1 MQGAWASHYAAGGGY
16 QGAPAKAGAA
26 AGEQLEGLNTAP
38 SMRAIVSG
46 PGQQQRQMV
55 GYQQDPGAPVMS
67 SATMASTS
75 SDAPRALPSSRTHPW
90 RSPEVSARSASGMGP
105 LRGQADQGCPQP
117 CLSTT
122 TRRAAVPVPVSP
134 QQPKHLGAAGQTQA
148 ASQAALVAP
157 PPSWTSRTAR
167 PVPSGQGL
175 CRSSET
181 PVSGAP
187 TPNPLPMPSEPGLRV
202 AASRA
207 RSVEPPAPAALAG
220 SSGSIAQT
228 SLPTS
233 RSLVPPVR
241 MAASSFVPAAPR
253 FYSYTPAVGTNRPA
267 SFTPS
272 VSRGAASASASAHAG
287 GSPHGQVPAAPV
299 RFFEGLSRPATSPLM
314 QTQKSS
320 IPADRDRLMASM
332 QSQQHVQSM
341 VLEGIASAP
350 GRHSMSRIIRPA
362 PKASQALV
370 QPPPN
375 GTSMTASS
383 SSSVAAGSPSPAVR
397 SVQGG
402 RAPTTPGVARMR
414 DDGGEAFGHT
424 MWNGEAESSTPA
436 AAASA
441 SSEVAN
447 SSPPLMRYVL
457 KGDGS
462 VEKTQD
468 SLQATTV
475 PALAAAAMAAVKEAA
490 GRSGAL
496 RRTFPPGE
504 ASATNAAD
512 AGGLA
517 AADGGPRHIAAALE
531 RAAMENGY
539 AAGSSQAAHGA
550 QAHSQM

>member
-1 MQGAWASHYAAGGGY
+1 MQGTWASHYAAGGGY
-16 QGAPAKAGAA
+16 QGAPAKAGAL

-46 PGQQQRQMV
+46 PGQQRQMV
-55 GYQQDPGAPVMS
+55 GYQQDAGAI
-67 SATMASTS
+67 ATMASTS

-90 RSPEVSARSASGMGP
+90 RSPEVSARSASGMGLP
-105 LRGQADQGCPQP
+105 RGQADQGCPQP
-117 CLSTT
+117 YLSSTA
-122 TRRAAVPVPVSP
+122 RRAAVPVPVSP
-134 QQPKHLGAAGQTQA
+134 QQPKQSAVAGQTQA
-148 ASQAALVAP
+148 ASQAALVTP

-167 PVPSGQGL
+167 PVPSGQGP

-181 PVSGAP
+181 PMSGAP
-187 TPNPLPMPSEPGLRV
+187 TPNPSPMSSEPGLRV

-207 RSVEPPAPAALAG
+207 RSVEPPAPAGLAG

-241 MAASSFVPAAPR
+241 LAASSFVPAAPR
-253 FYSYTPAVGTNRPA
+253 FYSYTPAVGTNRPS

-332 QSQQHVQSM
+332 QSQHVQSM
-341 VLEGIASAP
+341 MLEGIASAP

-375 GTSMTASS
+375 GTCLAASS
-383 SSSVAAGSPSPAVR
+383 SSSAAAGSPSPAVR

-402 RAPTTPGVARMR
+402 RAPTTPGVARKR
-414 DDGGEAFGHT
+414 DDGSEAFGHT
-424 MWNGEAESSTPA
+424 MWNGEAESSTPF

-447 SSPPLMRYVL
+447 TSPPLMRYVL

-490 GRSGAL
+490 GRSGVL
-496 RRTFPPGE
+496 RRTSPLGE
-504 ASATNAAD
+504 ASATNAAAG
-512 AGGLA
+512 AGGSA
-517 AADGGPRHIAAALE
+517 ATDGGPRPIAAALE
-531 RAAMENGY
+531 RAATENGY
-539 AAGSSQAAHGA
+539 RAGSSEVAHGA
-550 QAHSQM
+550 KAPSQM